1 VVKEQENEAIPK
13 SQASLTQD
21 VGVGMESFPLAVAY
35 DARHV
40 DRSPKGVHHEALLPS
55 DLSVAANLTYAGVV
69 GIDLEP
75 YANIR
80 KWYGT
85 IEARDAWQRS
95 APPPAG

>member
-1 VVKEQENEAIPK
+1 
-13 SQASLTQD
+13 
-21 VGVGMESFPLAVAY
+21 
-35 DARHV
+35 
-40 DRSPKGVHHEALLPS
+40 VHHEALLPS

-95 APPPAG
+95 APPPAA